1 MQVIRFR
8 MHLLST
14 KNFGNYLL
22 IKSFLRVFALYLEES
37 VKILQGAA
45 SLFMRIGIK
54 SVSMDDIARKIGVSK
69 KTIYKHFSDKKHLV
83 LKVIEADLNR
93 GMLSC
98 NICYST
104 DENAVQKMID
114 ISKHISHQHRD
125 INPTV
130 IFDLQK
136 YYPSAWA
143 KMNTFQND
151 FISSVIIQN
160 IEEGQNN
167 ALYRKEIEPKIAAA
181 MYVTLIQGMMQQL
194 IQGDNNYDFK
204 TLHLQM
210 VSYHLYGICTEEG
223 RKYLTD
229 HIYEITNK

>member
-1 MQVIRFR
+1 M
-8 MHLLST
+8 
-14 KNFGNYLL
+14 YLH
-22 IKSFLRVFALYLEES
+22 YNLEES

-54 SVSMDDIARKIGVSK
+54 SVSMDDIARELGVSK
-69 KTIYKHFSDKKHLV
+69 KTIYKHFSDKEDLV
-83 LKVIEADLNR
+83 LKVIETD
-93 GMLSC
+93 MQQEMFSC
-98 NICYST
+98 NTCYST

-143 KMNTFQND
+143 KVDAFRSD

-160 IEEGQNN
+160 IEEGQNET
-167 ALYRKEIEPKIAAA
+167 LYRQEIKPKIAAA
-181 MYVTLIQGMMQQL
+181 MYGTLIQGMMQQM

-210 VSYHLYGICTEEG
+210 VSYHLFGICTQEG
-223 RKYLTD
+223 RSYLEQ
-229 HIYEITNK
+229 HINEITNE